1 MAELKHPISKATAEA
16 GQTKPAKQSYF
27 TLTVEPS
34 RHESTKLEQHDS
46 GTGAGEAHH
55 HRGARRRGVGGREE
69 SPPEKGPGP
78 VARTSPHGSYWE
90 ELSLREMSSAS
101 RSLSPV
107 VAVSSQIEV
116 IQSPMSSKMKVSS
129 IDEI

>member
-1 MAELKHPISKATAEA
+1 MAELKHPISKATAAEA
-16 GQTKPAKQSYF
+16 GQTKRPAKQSYF

-34 RHESTKLEQHDS
+34 RHESTELEQHDS
-46 GTGAGEAHH
+46 GTGAGEPH
-55 HRGARRRGVGGREE
+55 HRGARRRGVGREE
-69 SPPEKGPGP
+69 SPPEKGTTP

-116 IQSPMSSKMKVSS
+116 IQSPMSPKMKVSS